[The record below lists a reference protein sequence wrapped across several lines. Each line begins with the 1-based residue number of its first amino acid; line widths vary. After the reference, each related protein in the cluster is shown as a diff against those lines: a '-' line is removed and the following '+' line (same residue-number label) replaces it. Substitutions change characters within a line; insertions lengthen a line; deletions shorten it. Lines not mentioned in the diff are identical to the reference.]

1 MISIAKNGAPA
12 RSAAKIS
19 FVNSEKTER
28 TAVTVVERPPDSA
41 VNSKAC
47 LVLIYGGELGKRFT
61 LEPPAGISIAGST
74 PLKTLNVGRSSGCE
88 IQLDEESVSRKHAS
102 FLVHMDGRVVARDH
116 GSTNGTY
123 VNDRQIKGDFEL
135 RDGDLVK
142 IGRTIFKYLTS
153 MNIEA
158 QYHEEIYRLTTTD
171 GLTGVYNKRFF
182 IETLEREMG
191 RCYRYQ
197 RPLSLIMI
205 DIDHFKK
212 INDQHGHLAGDTI
225 LKQVAV
231 LIAAHVRREDIFAR
245 YGGEEFG
252 LILPEVEG
260 DGAMQLAEKLR
271 GLVEA
276 APLAWDGNAIPV
288 TISLGVSPLP
298 EDNATPEEFIQR
310 ADACLYRAKNA
321 GRNQC
326 VLADAEPIRKQQTK
340 PEKA

>member
-1 MISIAKNGAPA
+1 VS
-12 RSAAKIS
+12 SD
-19 FVNSEKTER
+19 KTER
-28 TAVTVVERPPDSA
+28 TAVTVIERPPDSA
-41 VNSKAC
+41 INSKAC

-74 PLKTLNVGRSSGCE
+74 PMRTLNVGRSSGCE

-102 FLVHMDGRVVARDH
+102 FLVHLDGRVVARDH

-123 VNDRQIKGDFEL
+123 VNDRAIKGDFDL

-171 GLTGVYNKRFF
+171 GLTGVYNKRYFL
-182 IETLEREMG
+182 ESLEREMG

-197 RPLSLIMI
+197 RPLCLVMI

-212 INDQHGHLAGDTI
+212 INDEHGHLAGDTI

-231 LIAAHVRREDIFAR
+231 IIAAHVRREDIFAR

-260 DGAMQLAEKLR
+260 EGALVLAEKLR
-271 GLVEA
+271 GLIEQA
-276 APLAWDGNAIPV
+276 ALQWDGKVIPV
-288 TISLGVSPLP
+288 TISLGVSALP
-298 EDNATPEEFIQR
+298 PENATPEEFIQA
-310 ADACLYRAKNA
+310 ADECLYAAKHA
-321 GRNQC
+321 GRNRAILAAPRAAAP
-326 VLADAEPIRKQQTK
+326 VVPPADAEDIK
-340 PEKA
+340 PV